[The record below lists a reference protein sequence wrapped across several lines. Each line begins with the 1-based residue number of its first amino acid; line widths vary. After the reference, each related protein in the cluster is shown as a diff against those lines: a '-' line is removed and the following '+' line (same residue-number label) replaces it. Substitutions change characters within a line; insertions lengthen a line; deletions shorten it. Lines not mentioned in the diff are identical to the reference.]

1 MGFLDFL
8 KKKPS
13 KEDVEDAKNVEVE
26 LTETQVGSNTTS
38 SMSSAN
44 GYQILEQT
52 ANDSY
57 ARTTQILAGRDAQEK
72 VATTYSNYAET
83 VIISSLDRAFAN
95 VRARAKYINGID
107 EVTLGDVSR
116 EIQGINDLMQEMTQ
130 LEEQD
135 RFDPESIASLNTKDY
150 SKIYLSRLLE
160 ESEKHLT
167 VLKSR
172 YRSEPT
178 TTRENLIT
186 EMTEEFQKID
196 DMLKGKAIDKK
207 TSKVEEEPTI
217 SDDERF
223 RLDFFGLA
231 KSAEKR
237 VDSDLAKTQE
247 KPTQDITLDDLL
259 NGPML

>member
-8 KKKPS
+8 KKKPP
-13 KEDVEDAKNVEVE
+13 KEDVEDAKNVEGE
-26 LTETQVGSNTTS
+26 LTETQLSSNTSSSTS
-38 SMSSAN
+38 IPYTNQQLREASDDVQTSM
-44 GYQILEQT
+44 
-52 ANDSY
+52 
-57 ARTTQILAGRDAQEK
+57 ARALAGGATQQN
-72 VATTYSNYAET
+72 VAKIYSDYAET
-83 VIISSLDRAFAN
+83 VLIPDLDRAFGD
-95 VRARAKYINGID
+95 VKARAKYINGLD
-107 EVTLGDVSR
+107 EVTFGNVSS
-116 EIQGINDLMQEMTQ
+116 EIQKFNDLMQRATQ
-130 LEEQD
+130 LSKQE
-135 RFDPESIASLNTKDY
+135 RFASESIATSDTKDY
-150 SKIYLSRLLE
+150 YRIYLSGLLE
-160 ESEKHLT
+160 ESGKHLAI
-167 VLKSR
+167 LKNR
-172 YRSEPT
+172 YRAKPT

-196 DMLKGKAIDKK
+196 DMLKGKATDKK

-217 SDDERF
+217 SDDERL